1 MLFLAY
7 IVALVVGVVIGMFGG
22 GGSLLVVAIIYM
34 AQSTRPI
41 GLSTAYISVLVGV
54 TALIGLIPRIK
65 EKQVN
70 WRTAF
75 ALGGPVTLGMV
86 IVRAWLI
93 DSVPDVICQI
103 GSYQLS
109 KKTLVLLIVATLLV
123 LSFLTITGLIG
134 KSIRSKAHWEKERPV
149 AYYSLLVFFGLLI
162 GMVPAFSGAGGGV
175 LIVPLLV
182 VLFGIEMKTVV
193 GTSLAIITSKSLF
206 GFFAGDVPRLH
217 KLAIPIE
224 WNFLFGYAV
233 VMTIGVLL
241 GSWMVHK
248 FDNDKLKRW
257 FAWFLLGLAIFIVI
271 NELVISPQMVTL
283 TSSPNALT

>member
-1 MLFLAY
+1 MLLLAY
-7 IVALVVGVVIGMFGG
+7 IVALVVGTVIGMFGG

-34 AQSTRPI
+34 AQTSRPI
-41 GLSTAYISVLVGV
+41 GVSTAYISILVGV
-54 TALIGLIPRIK
+54 TALIGLLPRIK
-65 EKQVN
+65 QKQVN
-70 WRTAF
+70 WRTAL
-75 ALGGPVTLGMV
+75 ALGVPVTLGMV

-93 DSVPDVICQI
+93 DLVPEIVCQI

-109 KKTLVLLIVATLLV
+109 KKTLVLLIVAALLV

-134 KSIRSKAHWEKERPV
+134 KNIRSKAHWEKERPT
-149 AYYSLLVFFGLLI
+149 AYYGLLLFFGLLI

-193 GTSLAIITSKSLF
+193 GTSLAIITSKSLL
-206 GFFAGDVPRLH
+206 GFLVGDLPRLN

-224 WNFLFGYAV
+224 WDFLCGYAV

-241 GSWMVHK
+241 GSWLVQK
-248 FDNDKLKRW
+248 FDNEKLKRW
-257 FAWFLLGLAIFIVI
+257 FAWFLLGLAIFIVV
-271 NELVISPQMVTL
+271 NELLISPQLV
-283 TSSPNALT
+283 ALFFPRYTPT

>member
-1 MLFLAY
+1 MLLLAY
-7 IVALVVGVVIGMFGG
+7 IVALVVGTVIGMFGG

-34 AQSTRPI
+34 AQTSRPI
-41 GLSTAYISVLVGV
+41 GVSTAYISILVGV
-54 TALIGLIPRIK
+54 TALIGLLPRIK
-65 EKQVN
+65 QKQVN
-70 WRTAF
+70 WRTAL
-75 ALGGPVTLGMV
+75 ALGVPVTLGMV

-93 DSVPDVICQI
+93 DLVPEIVCQI

-109 KKTLVLLIVATLLV
+109 KKTLVLLIVAALLV

-134 KSIRSKAHWEKERPV
+134 KNIRSKAHWEKERPT
-149 AYYSLLVFFGLLI
+149 AYYGLLLFFGLLI

-193 GTSLAIITSKSLF
+193 GTSLAIITSKSLL
-206 GFFAGDVPRLH
+206 GFLVGDLPRLN

-224 WNFLFGYAV
+224 WDFLCGYAV

-241 GSWMVHK
+241 GSWLVQK
-248 FDNDKLKRW
+248 FDNEKLKRW
-257 FAWFLLGLAIFIVI
+257 FAWFLLGLAIFIVV
-271 NELVISPQMVTL
+271 NELLISPQLVALFFPRYTL
-283 TSSPNALT
+283 T

>member
-7 IVALVVGVVIGMFGG
+7 IVALVVGAVIGMFGG

-34 AQSTRPI
+34 AQTPRPI
-41 GLSTAYISVLVGV
+41 SLSTAYISILVGV

-65 EKQVN
+65 QKQVN
-70 WRTAF
+70 WPTVL
-75 ALGGPVTLGMV
+75 ALGVPVTLGMV

-93 DSVPDVICQI
+93 DLVPDVVCQF
-103 GSYQLS
+103 GSYHLS

-123 LSFLTITGLIG
+123 LSFSTITGLIG
-134 KSIRSKAHWEKERPV
+134 QNIRTKAHWEKERPT
-149 AYYSLLVFFGLLI
+149 AYYGLLLFFGLVI
-162 GMVPAFSGAGGGV
+162 GMGPAFSGAGGGV

-193 GTSLAIITSKSLF
+193 GTSLAIITLKSIV
-206 GFFAGDVPRLH
+206 GFCAGDVPRLY
-217 KLAIPIE
+217 KLEIPIE
-224 WNFLFGYAV
+224 WDFLLSYAV

-241 GSWMVHK
+241 GSWLVQK
-248 FDNDKLKRW
+248 FDNDKLKKW

-271 NELVISPQMVTL
+271 NELVIGPQMAVSRTR
-283 TSSPNALT
+283 